1 MSGDGSGASGC
12 GARWRL
18 RMVVGGRDAVR
29 STTSDN
35 FCRHLWRLC
44 SGSATIARRP
54 WMRVGRA
61 AVAAA
66 AANRFWRLRRRT
78 SSLHTGDE
86 PCSRSF
92 KDPHLPEHFRQADV
106 QHCHG
111 TIEQSSALCLVSKN
125 TGIAIVS
132 PVGNQVACAVLAS
145 AASPRALLSLLSR
158 QGCSCTIVASS
169 TPTVVKN
176 TSVKSY
182 FQLTYLSM
190 MVARVVLGTAP
201 MTLSFFSPFLN
212 MRTVGMLRMP

>member
-145 AASPRALLSLLSR
+145 AASP
-158 QGCSCTIVASS
+158 
-169 TPTVVKN
+169 PVVKN

>member
-92 KDPHLPEHFRQADV
+92 KDPHLPE
-106 QHCHG
+106 
-111 TIEQSSALCLVSKN
+111 
-125 TGIAIVS
+125 
-132 PVGNQVACAVLAS
+132 
-145 AASPRALLSLLSR
+145 
-158 QGCSCTIVASS
+158 
-169 TPTVVKN
+169 N